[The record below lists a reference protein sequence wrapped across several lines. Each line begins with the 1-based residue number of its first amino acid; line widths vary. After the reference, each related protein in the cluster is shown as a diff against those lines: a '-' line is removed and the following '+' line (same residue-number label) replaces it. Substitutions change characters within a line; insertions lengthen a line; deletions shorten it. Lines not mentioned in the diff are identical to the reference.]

1 MLTHHDKSMGIDNLH
16 RSDISIIHEDDDDDD
31 NKHQNTQANG
41 EIEELETSRTRRL
54 IKKVAN
60 FLVSHIGLVG
70 LVVVYAV
77 AGGFL
82 FELLEQHQ
90 EKLNCQEAFGE
101 HTVQLTKLK
110 QQLVAYIQYNVSSF
124 SSTSTT
130 LTYSLERDNTTVAYT
145 KIGLMLYNYRDFV
158 ITTGAKYRYYGDDC
172 SVINK
177 WTYPNALLF
186 AITIITTIGYG
197 NVTPVTWEGQIC
209 CICYATIGIPIFLL
223 CVANISGVLGEMF
236 RLLYSKVICRPCY
249 MIKRRRA
256 NARKAKL
263 EEENGMHKDHE
274 IAASWKVQDNSNN
287 TTNTLAK
294 IANRVLPESEQDEEE
309 SSQNQRVAVPLTI
322 TMLIIAFYIW
332 AGSLIFHAFE
342 QWSMIQAGYFCFI
355 TLATIGF
362 GDFVPG
368 QRKDDPKA
376 SLKLIVGAIYVLFG
390 MAILAMC
397 FDLMQEEIVAK
408 FRWIGRKIGIIEKEK
423 VIMMNQQSQP
433 LQYNRPLSGTSSIT
447 DFSSTM
453 NSTGKIIDDDNENG
467 FQTRRSSSGARKFS
481 PRNNIARVHPVTV
494 SSNEGTLHQR
504 APIAKAN

>member
-1 MLTHHDKSMGIDNLH
+1 MLTYDKSMGVDNFH
-16 RSDISIIHEDDDDDD
+16 RSNISIIREDDADDDK
-31 NKHQNTQANG
+31 KHQNTQANG
-41 EIEELETSRTRRL
+41 KIEELETSRTRRL
-54 IKKVAN
+54 IKKTAN

-70 LVVVYAV
+70 LVVVYAA

-101 HTVQLTKLK
+101 HTVQITKLK
-110 QQLVAYIQYNVSSF
+110 QKLVAYIQYNVTSL

-130 LTYSLERDNTTVAYT
+130 STYSLERDNITVAYT
-145 KIGLMLYNYRDFV
+145 KIGLMLYDYRDFV
-158 ITTGAKYRYYGDDC
+158 VTTGAKYRYYGDDC

-197 NVTPVTWEGQIC
+197 NVTPMTWEGQIC

-223 CVANISGVLGEMF
+223 CVTNISGVLGEMF
-236 RLLYSKVICRPCY
+236 RLLYSKVICRPCH
-249 MIKRRRA
+249 MIKKRRA

-263 EEENGMHKDHE
+263 EEESGIHTDP
-274 IAASWKVQDNSNN
+274 ASWNVQDNSNN
-287 TTNTLAK
+287 TTNTLTK
-294 IANRVLPESEQDEEE
+294 IANRVWPESEQDEDE
-309 SSQNQRVAVPLTI
+309 SSHNQRVAVPLTI

-332 AGSLIFHAFE
+332 AGSLIFHTFE
-342 QWSMIQAGYFCFI
+342 EWTMIQAGYFCFI

-368 QRKDDPKA
+368 QSKDDPNA
-376 SLKLIVGAIYVLFG
+376 SIKLIIGAIYVLFG

-408 FRWIGRKIGIIEKEK
+408 FRWIGRKIGIIEKEEA
-423 VIMMNQQSQP
+423 IMMNQQSQS
-433 LQYNRPLSGTSSIT
+433 LEYHRPLSGTSSVT

-453 NSTGKIIDDDNENG
+453 NATGKIIDDGNENG
-467 FQTRRSSSGARKFS
+467 FQTHRSSSGTRKLS
-481 PRNNIARVHPVTV
+481 PRHNIVRVHPIAT
-494 SSNEGTLHQR
+494 SLNEGTLHQR
-504 APIAKAN
+504 APIAKSN